1 MMEKEFKVLNTK
13 QAEIVWSFEHPGNS
27 AGRKGNFQSNIRNV
41 QSLSNQ
47 EVTLIWDKAWIHT
60 ARVTSV

>member
-1 MMEKEFKVLNTK
+1 MMEKKFEVLNTK
-13 QAEIVWSFEHPGNS
+13 QAEIVWSLEHPGNS
-27 AGRKGNFQSNIRNV
+27 SGRKDNFQSNIRNV